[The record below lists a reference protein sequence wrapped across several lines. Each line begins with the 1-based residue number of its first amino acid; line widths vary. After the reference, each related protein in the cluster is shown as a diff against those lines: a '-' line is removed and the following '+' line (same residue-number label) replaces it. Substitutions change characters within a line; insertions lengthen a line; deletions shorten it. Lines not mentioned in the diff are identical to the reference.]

1 MFEGMHWSILLV
13 FLSSRGGVVEK
24 RYGKGCS
31 RFCSRFPTRPPSRT
45 PNRGTHV
52 RSPPFC
58 RVAPGDR
65 SPGAPTDPD
74 VRNSRIRLL
83 RQWLRYAICT
93 LSERREAPEAGT
105 LSGSPACGPK
115 AFLDSSV
122 APTSSAIGVAP
133 AVQSD

>member
-1 MFEGMHWSILLV
+1 
-13 FLSSRGGVVEK
+13 
-24 RYGKGCS
+24 YCS
-31 RFCSRFPTRPPSRT
+31 RFASRHLQRHSGLEF
-45 PNRGTHV
+45 HV
-52 RSPPFC
+52 RSTSLC